1 MQANRALFSNP
12 NCTYSEEDYPGTLI
26 YIPRK
31 DRAGSIPCSWHPTNH
46 RKIMIYFHGIAED
59 LGDLYNE
66 INFIPEVCNVSVLA
80 LEYPGYGVHWDHG
93 ICTEN
98 LLMEDANHV
107 LNYLLKELLIA
118 PSDLII
124 YGRSM
129 GTGVAA

>member
-1 MQANRALFSNP
+1 
-12 NCTYSEEDYPGTLI
+12 
-26 YIPRK
+26 
-31 DRAGSIPCSWHPTNH
+31 
-46 RKIMIYFHGIAED
+46 
-59 LGDLYNE
+59 
-66 INFIPEVCNVSVLA
+66 VCNLSILA
-80 LEYPGYGVHWDHG
+80 VEYPNYGVHWDHG